1 MLKKQAEENGKVC
14 FREGYSGIVPSM
26 NSYSDGYVSSGN
38 HTPSAQFRLQSL
50 FRPLS
55 QPSNDKSHCLARQNN
70 SPDCFGFTAPYS
82 GGGLEGTYSGRG
94 LDSANTRLEASAL
107 TPASYGATGGNGGQ
121 QVAGGYGNNYAADYV
136 QPAIA
141 AENGQSMLPGG
152 MTPAI
157 AQNLAGGL
165 KNAGNEVHRY
175 TSDLIGT
182 LGHYSPVAM
191 TLLPEYL
198 KLGITNLSDINKHQY
213 LACKIAQNY
222 GDNMVNDL
230 GTYKEHFWDIP
241 SKVEAFNKGENT
253 DYNSLED
260 IYRDSEKDMTNNDLG
275 SYYAKK
281 EAERLGGYDKVDC
294 SPLKASAIGGKYL
307 DAMAKG
313 KSAEELASIAKKEPN
328 PIPLDFIEDKYYNP
342 YSHDILSHYKKNR
355 YGS

>member
-1 MLKKQAEENGKVC
+1 M
-14 FREGYSGIVPSM
+14 
-26 NSYSDGYVSSGN
+26 
-38 HTPSAQFRLQSL
+38 
-50 FRPLS
+50 
-55 QPSNDKSHCLARQNN
+55 
-70 SPDCFGFTAPYS
+70 
-82 GGGLEGTYSGRG
+82 
-94 LDSANTRLEASAL
+94 DSANTRLEASAL

-182 LGHYSPVAM
+182 LGHYGPVAM

-260 IYRDSEKDMTNNDLG
+260 IYRDSEKDMTNNYLG

-313 KSAEELASIAKKEPN
+313 KSAEELASIAKNEPN